1 MATSKQTKTKKAVKS
16 PAKKT
21 VKKQVVKKSEPK
33 KAVKKTTKKEVK
45 KTAAKKTITKK
56 NVAKVAPKKSQ
67 PKFMAHSTKLKEGD
81 KAPTFKGIDQFGKEI
96 ALESLKGKNIVLY
109 FYPKDNTPGCTLEAC
124 SLRDEHQYLSKQN
137 YVVIG
142 VSADDVKS
150 HKKFSDK
157 FNLPFSLLPDT
168 DKSIIKAYD
177 VWGKKMFMGRIFDG
191 IIRTTFIINEKGIIS
206 KIIKEVDTK
215 NHGKQVLA

>member
-1 MATSKQTKTKKAVKS
+1 MATSKQTKTKKSAKS
-16 PAKKT
+16 PVKKT
-21 VKKQVVKKSEPK
+21 VKKQVVKKSAPK
-33 KAVKKTTKKEVK
+33 KTVK
-45 KTAAKKTITKK
+45 KTATKKAITKK
-56 NVAKVAPKKSQ
+56 SVAKAAPKKSSS
-67 PKFMAHSTKLKEGD
+67 KFIAHSTKLKEGD
-81 KAPTFKGIDQFGKEI
+81 KAPAFKGIDQFGKEI

-124 SLRDEHQYLSKQN
+124 SLRDEHRYLSQN
-137 YVVIG
+137 NYTVIG
-142 VSADDVKS
+142 VSADDLKS